1 MKGLIPIFKEF
12 TKKHATEIL
21 TVVASLGVIGT
32 SVLTASATIKAK
44 ERIKDCVLFSDEKVY
59 SLKDKI
65 KICWKDYIPPVLSAS
80 ATITCIVGIDILGH
94 RALKDLSSAYV
105 LLNSSYF
112 TYKNKLK
119 ELYGEEAHNKII
131 NEIVKEQ
138 PKPVYMGIE
147 GICSFDH
154 LYFDT
159 NEPDITRTFFDGYS
173 QRYFESTVAKVLEAE
188 YFLNR
193 NFMTKGAISLN
204 EFYLYLGLE
213 PVEGGDDIGWDIFY
227 GTYWLDFS
235 HTTTTLDDGMEI
247 FVIDF
252 TYGPEPFA
260 YEQ

>member
-21 TVVASLGVIGT
+21 TVVASIGVIGT

-44 ERIKDCVLFSDEKVY
+44 ERIKNNEKVY
-59 SLKDKI
+59 LTKDKI
-65 KICWKDYIPPVLSAS
+65 KLCWRDYIPPVLSAS

-94 RALKDLSSAYV
+94 KALKDLSSAYM

-159 NEPDITRTFFDGYS
+159 SEPDVTRTFFDGHS

-227 GTYWLDFS
+227 GSYWIDFS